1 MSKRKIEKNPTTV
14 PPLAPAVTSLLPE
27 FFSTPGLNP
36 RYARI
41 PNFPLHGRQQPRFCR
56 LSPSSPPLRSPLIP
70 PPLHA
75 PIRLP
80 RGRQGLSSSRDP
92 LDLNALAGRCEAA
105 TVVQC
110 GARST
115 THESSKFCLTRCCGG
130 PWLWDPHHAR
140 LYQGHRWPPPRPAP
154 GTSGAACTARFGG
167 RFLVIDSVVYWV
179 LDSMVDSALG
189 SVVDSVRSTPEHQ
202 L

>member
-1 MSKRKIEKNPTTV
+1 MAKRKIENNPPTVPPIAPDVKKKNRKNPTTV

-56 LSPSSPPLRSPLIP
+56 LPPSSPPLRSPLIP

-80 RGRQGLSSSRDP
+80 RGRRGLSSSRDP
-92 LDLNALAGRCEAA
+92 LDLNALAGRCGAA

-130 PWLWDPHHAR
+130 PRPWDPHHAR
-140 LYQGHRWPPPRPAP
+140 LHQG
-154 GTSGAACTARFGG
+154 
-167 RFLVIDSVVYWV
+167 L
-179 LDSMVDSALG
+179 
-189 SVVDSVRSTPEHQ
+189 
-202 L
+202 